1 MRNLLLIA
9 LALPLACASAAAQ
22 QPDEGRQNT
31 HPTVGQGLI
40 CDSPQQLH
48 RFVEMRNQGHAV
60 EEALRTVNA
69 EAKNPMA
76 CGTVMAAYA
85 AGQPVDKLSMRGEE
99 VELVE
104 ITVIAV
110 SDGAHWKRVAPT
122 KQYAIRTEPGIAI

>member
-1 MRNLLLIA
+1 MRYLLSIA

-40 CDSPQQLH
+40 CDSLQQLH
-48 RFVEMRNQGHAV
+48 RFVDMRNQGRAV
-60 EEALRTVNA
+60 DEALRTVNE

-85 AGQPVDKLSMRGEE
+85 PGQSVDKMKMRGEA

-110 SDGAHWKRVAPT
+110 SDGTNWKKVAPT
-122 KQYAIRTEPGIAI
+122 KQYAIRTEPGISI